1 MNITD
6 ARAWFAGI
14 LDKAEDTERGM
25 HQAAQIGYPISQLSP
40 ITIPLERI
48 ELLIKVGREYFRLIE
63 AEDRRREAASRGG
76 KASPPEVKRQAAKR
90 GESKARKAKQL
101 QAAEKR
107 GISLQTYRTRPEVL
121 RRRERYQQL
130 KARQAEMEAEA
141 AALRAAHEEGGEDV

>member
-14 LDKAEDTERGM
+14 LADAEMKGE
-25 HQAAQIGYPISQLSP
+25 IGSP
-40 ITIPLERI
+40 
-48 ELLIKVGREYFRLIE
+48 LLIPSAHYPYLIAAGREYFRLIE
-63 AEDRRREAASRGG
+63 AEDKRRAAASRGG

-107 GISLQTYRTRPEVL
+107 GISLQTYRTRPAVQK
-121 RRRERYQQL
+121 RRERYL
-130 KARQAEMEAEA
+130 KLKQRQAELEAEA
-141 AALRAAHEEGGEDV
+141 AALRAAHEKGETS

>member
-14 LDKAEDTERGM
+14 LADAEMKGE
-25 HQAAQIGYPISQLSP
+25 IGSP
-40 ITIPLERI
+40 
-48 ELLIKVGREYFRLIE
+48 LLIPSAHYPYLIAAGREYFRLIE
-63 AEDRRREAASRGG
+63 AEDKRRAAASRGG

-141 AALRAAHEEGGEDV
+141 AALRAAHEEGETS